1 MLKNEGIYANRQ
13 IYASSRWLT
22 CGEVY
27 TLVPRQKLK
36 LIALVADSKSQ
47 MESTLPTFGELLLAL
62 LLMLQKSSGYQ
73 LRLVFFSI
81 IYKGFIHPFG
91 GCLGFPNH
99 QQYVHLRGTF
109 FLPFASLHDQ
119 HRKTK
124 RLLRSK
130 FTHSIL
136 MEMWMFFHPGVVK
149 DGDVQEMAGKGS
161 STKWPSKNGII
172 LVFWVNWCE
181 IYFVKKKTLF
191 CLKHTNSKDLFLSL
205 TYQPTQ
211 IFFKTKTFIP
221 KGHPFC
227 GKKTVKL
234 TIHEF

>member
-73 LRLVFFSI
+73 LRLVFLSI

-109 FLPFASLHDQ
+109 LFTFCFLTRPAPQDQ
-119 HRKTK
+119 AT
-124 RLLRSK
+124 LALE
-130 FTHSIL
+130 I
-136 MEMWMFFHPGVVK
+136 HPL
-149 DGDVQEMAGKGS
+149 DPHGDVDVFSSRGGEGRRCSRNGWKGKFYK
-161 STKWPSKNGII
+161 TA
-172 LVFWVNWCE
+172 
-181 IYFVKKKTLF
+181 VKKWYNL
-191 CLKHTNSKDLFLSL
+191 SFL
-205 TYQPTQ
+205 
-211 IFFKTKTFIP
+211 
-221 KGHPFC
+221 
-227 GKKTVKL
+227 GKLV
-234 TIHEF
+234 